1 MNIAD
6 EKTWLEN
13 GMLKGR
19 KVTRC
24 QRKTKAYKEVVHDLT
39 YANFQNGHIGQ
50 AEPSAARLRG
60 VYRGENAAGSVYA
73 VLLTGQSCASHTA
86 MGILN
91 TLTEGSVYDVLSF
104 RYDGDWNWTAV
115 LLAELK

>member
-24 QRKTKAYKEVVHDLT
+24 QRKTKAYKAVVHDLT
-39 YANFQNGHIGQ
+39 CANFQNGLHGSYE
-50 AEPSAARLRG
+50 ASAARLRG
-60 VYRGENAAGSVYA
+60 VYRGEDAAGSVYA
-73 VLLTGQSCASHTA
+73 VLLTGHSCASHMA
-86 MGILN
+86 MTVLN
-91 TLTEGSVYDVLSF
+91 TLTESTTYEVLSF

>member
-24 QRKTKAYKEVVHDLT
+24 QRKTKAYKSVANDLM
-39 YANFQNGHIGQ
+39 YANNQSGLYGPIE
-50 AEPSAARLRG
+50 ASAARLRG
-60 VYRGENAAGSVYA
+60 VYRGEDAAGSVYA
-73 VLLTGQSCASHTA
+73 VLLTGHSCASHTA
-86 MGILN
+86 MLVLN
-91 TLTEGSVYDVLSF
+91 ALTEMPAYEVLSF